1 MRKATRILLL
11 GLAVWALPFALGM
24 ALFPVLDPATA
35 LFDTM
40 MSVAMALS
48 ATLFAVIHLSRCS
61 APSLD
66 EGLLAGSSW
75 LVMSIALDAPFFIFG
90 PAEMRM
96 APTDY
101 LADIGLTY
109 FMIPIIAAGIGHAM
123 KRG

>member
-35 LFDTM
+35 LFDTL

-48 ATLFAVIHLSRCS
+48 ATLFAAIHLSRCS
-61 APSLD
+61 VPSFD
-66 EGLLAGSSW
+66 EGLLAGSIW
-75 LVMSIALDAPFFIFG
+75 LVMSVALDTPFFIFG

-96 APTDY
+96 APADY

-109 FMIPIIAAGIGHAM
+109 FMIPIIAASIGYAM
-123 KRG
+123 KRA